1 MQNAGMRENNP
12 NTGKYGPEKLRIRTL
27 FTQCYR
33 QPISLSHYP
42 LTSRV
47 KLMCVTFLANIHIL
61 YPLKTPEK
69 QRLPGKGYHCIS
81 SSSNRHNES
90 PQIKLNL
97 FMANIHI

>member
-1 MQNAGMRENNP
+1 MRECV
-12 NTGKYGPEKLRIRTL
+12 KIIRIRENTDQKNSEYGL

-33 QPISLSHYP
+33 QSISLSHYP

-69 QRLPGKGYHCIS
+69 QRLPEKGYHCIS